1 MVPQHGSWDTEKY
14 KMIEEAT
21 QLPGALQGLAEEIA
35 RSLVQEVESCR
46 VVAKPASAGIVDL
59 LLPQLAEE
67 VVRQLGTVSRTTDSF
82 TEDLED
88 RLLAVEIQLKKLA
101 LGVPDVVEDQDQDQ
115 DEDGSTLANLKY
127 AKSKYKNVESLMNY
141 IESGKGEDGIKLVI
155 MNFND

>member
-1 MVPQHGSWDTEKY
+1 MAQHGSWDTEKY

-21 QLPGALQGLAEEIA
+21 QLPRALQGLAEEIA

-46 VVAKPASAGIVDL
+46 AVAKPASAGIVDL

-67 VVRQLGTVSRTTDSF
+67 VVRQLGTVSKTTDSF

-101 LGVPDVVEDQDQDQ
+101 LLWAYRVPKCPDIW
-115 DEDGSTLANLKY
+115 ANR
-127 AKSKYKNVESLMNY
+127 
-141 IESGKGEDGIKLVI
+141 
-155 MNFND
+155 

>member
-1 MVPQHGSWDTEKY
+1 MLAQPGSWDTEKY
-14 KMIEEAT
+14 KTIEEAT

-46 VVAKPASAGIVDL
+46 AVAKPASAGIVDL

-101 LGVPDVVEDQDQDQ
+101 LGVPDVPEDR
-115 DEDGSTLANLKY
+115 DEDGSSLANLKY

>member
-1 MVPQHGSWDTEKY
+1 
-14 KMIEEAT
+14 MIEEAT
-21 QLPGALQGLAEEIA
+21 QLPRALQGLAEEIA

-46 VVAKPASAGIVDL
+46 AVAKPASAGIVDL

-101 LGVPDVVEDQDQDQ
+101 LGVPDVVEDQDQD
-115 DEDGSTLANLKY
+115 EDGSSLANLKY